1 MAPSRF
7 LYIGAMPGETVW
19 LVGLMGAGKSA
30 VGRRLAARLGRQFV
44 DTDLEIERAAGCSVA
59 ELFARDGEEA
69 FRSQERAIIDAWAG
83 RAAIVALGGGAMA
96 QPGIAQRLAESG
108 RSVYLRARPET
119 LAARVG
125 TGEGR
130 PLLAGLDAPGRLA
143 RLRELLAA
151 REACYEAA
159 ELAIDT
165 DDQRPDQVAA
175 AVCAALG
182 EEAA

>member
-1 MAPSRF
+1 MSAR
-7 LYIGAMPGETVW
+7 TVW

-30 VGRRLAARLGRQFV
+30 VGRKLAARLGREFV

-59 ELFARDGEEA
+59 EIFARDGEDA
-69 FRSQERAIIDAWAG
+69 FRRQERSTIDAWGG
-83 RAAIVALGGGAMA
+83 RAAVVALGGGAMA
-96 QPGIAQRLAESG
+96 QPGVADRLAESG

-125 TGEGR
+125 TGQGR
-130 PLLAGLDAPGRLA
+130 PLLAGLDASSRLA

-159 ELAIDT
+159 ELTIDT
-165 DDQRPDQVAA
+165 DGRTPEQVAEA
-175 AVCAALG
+175 ICAALG